1 MNKEILG
8 QQMQEASAQ
17 QRPSCARAEDLV
29 TYLYGE
35 AGEAEAQDFERH
47 MQDCG
52 SCRAELAA
60 FGQARENIKEWRQH
74 LLDFPAFEGSA
85 VPALGDMTTTGE
97 RKFGLALAALRQFF
111 TVSPVWMRAG
121 TVAAS
126 VMICALAALAVA
138 RSEVRWDDSGLSFR
152 TSLTSERVVE
162 RTKEIVVEKP
172 VKVSVSEEELTA
184 RVEARVHEEME
195 ALRRQQTGKQETIAV
210 NAPATPSNI
219 KESRVK
225 LPTVVRRGNTSAGQ
239 TIASANSPDS
249 AYSRRADAEEDLP
262 RLYDLLGESY

>member
-1 MNKEILG
+1 MNKEISG
-8 QQMQEASAQ
+8 KQMQEASSQ
-17 QRPSCARAEDLV
+17 TPSCARAEDMV

-60 FGQARENIKEWRQH
+60 FGQARENINEWRQH
-74 LLDFPAFEGSA
+74 LLDFPAFEGSVA
-85 VPALGDMTTTGE
+85 PALGDMMKTGE
-97 RKFGLALAALRQFF
+97 RKLGLALAALRQFF

-138 RSEVRWDDSGLSFR
+138 RAEVRWDDNGLSFR

-172 VKVSVSEEELTA
+172 VKVGVTEEEMTA
-184 RVEARVHEEME
+184 RVEARVREEME
-195 ALRRQQTGKQETIAV
+195 ALRRQQTEKQETIAV
-210 NAPATPSNI
+210 NAPATPSSI

-239 TIASANSPDS
+239 TIASANGPD
-249 AYSRRADAEEDLP
+249 AGYSRRGDAEEDLP